1 MTRDELEE
9 HIADISWRKHGN
21 DGMEEI
27 MALVDA
33 YTEARYR
40 QGRADGIYADNH
52 TYRRDRPCTR
62 AHVNRYP

>member
-27 MALVDA
+27 MALVDQYA
-33 YTEARYR
+33 LSEYGAGWKAGYVQGGVEEIAKSQARVK
-40 QGRADGIYADNH
+40 
-52 TYRRDRPCTR
+52 RD
-62 AHVNRYP
+62 